1 VRECLPPDPWDGADP
16 DGMDIDDCAD
26 ALLAN
31 AARKMIEY
39 FILKGNLA
47 QPGKEEEDDDDKKVR
62 RSCGD
67 AEDGGC
73 CLRVR
78 N

>member
-1 VRECLPPDPWDGADP
+1 
-16 DGMDIDDCAD
+16 
-26 ALLAN
+26 
-31 AARKMIEY
+31 MIEY